1 MTITII
7 GSNTIEGIKLKKNI
21 IRIANELE
29 DKVIINLIDDNKKD
43 KLPILYINNKLI
55 CEGKTPS
62 EKEIVKLLKRDYN
75 EHNTMI

>member
-7 GSNTIEGIKLKKNI
+7 GSNTIEGTKLKKHI
-21 IRIANELE
+21 IKVVNEL
-29 DKVIINLIDDNKKD
+29 DNKVVINLIDDNKKD
-43 KLPILYINNKLI
+43 KLPILFINNKLI
-55 CEGKTPS
+55 CEGKTLS